1 MRSLLL
7 LVAICV
13 ATALAQDK
21 QAKDKQE
28 KSAPA
33 QTQTFKGVI
42 DQRDSEFVLSTA
54 DNFEPIATLRGR
66 GFDKENF
73 ARFVGDPVEVK
84 GRLVTENGQKFLYV
98 SAVSDIRRT
107 PAPK

>member
-7 LVAICV
+7 LLVICV
-13 ATALAQDK
+13 ATVPAQDKQGQDK
-21 QAKDKQE
+21 QAKG
-28 KSAPA
+28 AAA

-42 DQRDSEFVLSTA
+42 DQRDSEYVLATA

-73 ARFVGDPVEVK
+73 ARFVGDPVEIK
-84 GRLVTENGQKFLYV
+84 GRLVTENGRKFLYV